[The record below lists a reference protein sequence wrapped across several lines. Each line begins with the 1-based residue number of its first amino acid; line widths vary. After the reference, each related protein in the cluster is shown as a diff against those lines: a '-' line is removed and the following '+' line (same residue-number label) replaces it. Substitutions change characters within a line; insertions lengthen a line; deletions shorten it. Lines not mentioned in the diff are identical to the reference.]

1 MASNYFLAFS
11 ALNFAHRALAAAEI
25 LAFAA
30 ALNLRL
36 LLRGAPFFTGA
47 ARPPVMRSSSFPKRS
62 ICSRIAMARFSF
74 LTDSAVR
81 RFLCITNQ

>member
-36 LLRGAPFFTGA
+36 ADVLALEVGSVLPLDVTPDAGVTVCVNSVPIHR
-47 ARPPVMRSSSFPKRS
+47 ARPG
-62 ICSRIAMARFSF
+62 
-74 LTDSAVR
+74 
-81 RFLCITNQ
+81 